1 MMNLQLRST
10 GKETREEIQHVIMM
24 KFAINL
30 DKTKKFRMFSLF
42 LDFYPFLKKKTNNST
57 YCLVIFTIDEKLLS
71 IKIEGKKTNR
81 REKIF
86 VFTYKKSRIN

>member
-30 DKTKKFRMFSLF
+30 DKTKKFRMF
-42 LDFYPFLKKKTNNST
+42 YFLKTTKNST

-71 IKIEGKKTNR
+71 IKIEGKKTNC

-86 VFTYKKSRIN
+86 VFTYKSRIN